1 MLDLIWSVLG
11 FLVAISILVCFHE
24 YGHYWM
30 ARRMGVKVLRFSL
43 GWGKP
48 FKTLRSRDGV
58 EWSLAPYPVGGYVKL
73 LDEREGPVAPHE
85 RHLAF
90 NNQSVPRRMA
100 ILAAGPAFNF
110 MLAVLLYWMVFVLG
124 VQGLKPVVAQPP
136 AQSAAALAG
145 VAAGEQVIE
154 VAGEPVVTWAD
165 LRTLLIDHALNAER
179 LPLRLQDAAGSIR
192 SVELDVSQVRVD
204 PEYLFDD
211 LGLEPF
217 QPAIEP
223 VLEEVSPG
231 SAAEA
236 AGFRKGDRLIAYDG
250 KPIASWQDW
259 AGWVQRH
266 PGTVVRVQAE
276 RGGER
281 FERNVV
287 LGRMSEAPE
296 RGLFG
301 ARVQVSPELWQD
313 LRAERRLDVVSA
325 LPAALHHTW
334 QMSQLTV
341 RMLWRMVLGDVSV
354 KNVSGPI
361 QIAQV
366 AGDSAQVGLVS
377 FLSFMAIVSV
387 SLGVLNLLP
396 VPLLDGGHLLL
407 YAIEGIKGRPLSER
421 ALAASQYIG
430 FAFIGTLMVL
440 AFYNDIMR
448 LI

>member
-1 MLDLIWSVLG
+1 MPDLVWSVLG

-30 ARRMGVKVLRFSL
+30 ARRLGVKVLRFSL

-48 FKTLRSRDGV
+48 FKTYRARDGV
-58 EWSLAPYPVGGYVKL
+58 EWSLAPYPIGGYVKL
-73 LDEREGPVAPHE
+73 LDEREGPVAAHE

-90 NNQSVPRRMA
+90 NNQSVAKRMA

-110 MLAVLLYWMVFVLG
+110 LLAVLLYWAVFVLG
-124 VQGLKPVVAQPP
+124 VQGLKPIVAQPP
-136 AQSAAALAG
+136 AESAAGRAG
-145 VAAGEQVIE
+145 IEAGDQVVE
-154 VAGEPVVTWAD
+154 VAGRAVATWTD
-165 LRTLLIDHALNAER
+165 LRTQLIDHALGAQR
-179 LPLRLQDAAGSIR
+179 LPLRLLEAGGTTR
-192 SVELDVSQVRVD
+192 DVELDVSDVRVD
-204 PEYLFDD
+204 PEYLFAD
-211 LGLEPF
+211 LGLEPY

-223 VLEEVSPG
+223 VLEEVMAG
-231 SAAEA
+231 GAAAA
-236 AGFRKGDRLIAYDG
+236 AGLQKGDRLVAFDG
-250 KPIASWQDW
+250 KPITSWQQWASW
-259 AGWVQRH
+259 VQAH
-266 PGTVVRVQAE
+266 PGSVVRLQFE
-276 RGGER
+276 RGGELM
-281 FERNVV
+281 ERSVII
-287 LGRMSEAPE
+287 GRVPDAPE

-301 ARVQVSPELWQD
+301 AQVHVSPELWQD
-313 LRAERRLDVVSA
+313 LRAERRLNVVA
-325 LPAALHHTW
+325 AVPAALQHTW

-421 ALAASQYIG
+421 AMAASQYIG